1 VNHLLTKLGLGVLC
15 LSLSY
20 QLTAVEL
27 GDSISKDIHVTNIQK
42 SGDLEKLKSVTGRVT
57 MINFWATWC
66 DACKV
71 EIAEFEKMFPKLVK
85 NKDFHLAFVSLD
97 KDPKMA
103 SKWIRKNSK
112 MANEGL
118 AGSYH
123 DADFVTADKLGVD
136 AFPMTLI
143 LGKDGKIAHIQRGYT
158 EEQKSTEAMMAKVQQ
173 LLK

>member
-1 VNHLLTKLGLGVLC
+1 MNHLIMKLWLGVLC
-15 LSLSY
+15 LSFSL

-27 GDSISKDIHVTNIQK
+27 GESISKDIKVTNIQN
-42 SGDLEKLKSVTGRVT
+42 SGDSAKLKSVTGRVT

-66 DACKV
+66 GACKV
-71 EIAEFEKMFPKLVK
+71 EIAEFEKMFPKLVA
-85 NKDFHLAFVSLD
+85 NKDFHLAFISLD
-97 KDPKMA
+97 KDPKTA
-103 SKWIRKNSK
+103 SQWIKKNSK
-112 MANEGL
+112 MASKGL

-143 LGKDGKIAHIQRGYT
+143 LGKDGKVAHIQRGYT
-158 EEQKSTEAMMAKVQQ
+158 EEQKSTSAMMAKVQQ